1 MNDVM
6 LWVEKYRPSKISECI
21 LTDDLKTTLSL
32 KDVEEQTK
40 LALNETATE
49 GYQMVDFTISGT
61 VPLDP
66 NVDLK
71 LSFFASNLLDEA
83 ARNHNSFVKDQVP
96 LPGRNV
102 GLRFSLRF

>member
-1 MNDVM
+1 MTPNRNFFDVS
-6 LWVEKYRPSKISECI
+6 YRNN
-21 LTDDLKTTLSL
+21 DLKTSLTL

-40 LALNETATE
+40 LALNETAT
-49 GYQMVDFTISGT
+49 GAYQMLNFTISGT
-61 VPLDP
+61 VALDSD
-66 NVDLK
+66 VDLN
-71 LSFFASNLLDEA
+71 LAFFASNILDEA